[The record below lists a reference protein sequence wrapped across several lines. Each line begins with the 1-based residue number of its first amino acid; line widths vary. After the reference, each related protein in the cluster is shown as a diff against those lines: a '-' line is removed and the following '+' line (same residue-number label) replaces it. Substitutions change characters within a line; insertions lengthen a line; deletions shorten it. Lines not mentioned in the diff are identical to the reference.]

1 MRSWRKPAGAWKGSP
16 EADAQPVS
24 IRCLAVSP
32 REGTRDMRDF
42 LVGFAI
48 GLGSATLAYNP
59 DQIEATY
66 QRNVREELK
75 FESPKPYVPP
85 LGITHWVE

>member
-1 MRSWRKPAGAWKGSP
+1 
-16 EADAQPVS
+16 
-24 IRCLAVSP
+24 
-32 REGTRDMRDF
+32 MRDF

-48 GLGSATLAYNP
+48 GLGGAALAYNP